1 MFRVLLRLYL
11 ITIVTYSAAIF
22 LIPKLVI
29 QLFEHRYLNYN
40 VEQSRGQQGAGIGVG
55 GRAEEGPHI
64 GILDHQP
71 AIEDGQPGMVV
82 VCYDIE
88 KEFVESC
95 FGDDAGLVMTKKW
108 HQHNSNNMIRDVEL
122 AMVNAPTLADGSG
135 SENVEN
141 S

>member
-1 MFRVLLRLYL
+1 M
-11 ITIVTYSAAIF
+11 S
-22 LIPKLVI
+22 KLP
-29 QLFEHRYLNYN
+29 F
-40 VEQSRGQQGAGIGVG
+40 VEPTAMKGMVAT
-55 GRAEEGPHI
+55 
-64 GILDHQP
+64 

-135 SENVEN
+135 SENAEN